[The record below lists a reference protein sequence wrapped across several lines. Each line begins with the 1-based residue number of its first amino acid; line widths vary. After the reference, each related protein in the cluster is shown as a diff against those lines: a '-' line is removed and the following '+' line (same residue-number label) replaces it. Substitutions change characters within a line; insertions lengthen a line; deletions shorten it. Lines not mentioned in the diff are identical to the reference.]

1 IAGQVLPNLPDEIIC
16 KIIELVGEESFYYLG
31 DFLQAGK
38 RGYAL
43 VHEPSVLKMCDV
55 NLMVSN
61 IGGQLR
67 EFFLKYV
74 NAANTRAIGYAGLL
88 HAATIIGLEESIKN
102 LEPNVPRHGL
112 STLVVVIFNVCICR
126 DKEAS
131 QVFQLL
137 AAHHADLRSDD
148 IFDMV
153 YTMSPNLYL
162 HQITRSLCF

>member
-1 IAGQVLPNLPDEIIC
+1 MAGQVLPNLLDEIIC

-31 DFLQAGK
+31 DFLQTGK
-38 RGYAL
+38 HGYAL
-43 VHEPSVLKMCDV
+43 VHELSVLKMCDV

-61 IGGQLR
+61 NGGHLR

-74 NAANTRAIGYAGLL
+74 NAANVIGYAGLL
-88 HAATIIGLEESIKN
+88 HAATIIGLEESIKI
-102 LEPNVPRHGL
+102 LEPHVPRHVL
-112 STLVVVIFNVCICR
+112 STLVVVIFNVCIGR

-162 HQITRSLCF
+162 HQITRSVCF